1 MDLTAKSLELLEKF
15 RTSRQTQVLT
25 ILLTDIVGSVRA
37 QFELGNLASKELTD
51 RYRERVRGILRAA
64 EGAEIETAG
73 DSFLLAFAGPSHAV
87 AFALDL
93 QAVLRE
99 DESLPATRIGI
110 HQGQVVVGERG
121 AEGRLEQIYG
131 LQVSIAAR
139 VMDSA
144 TGGQI
149 LMTRSVF
156 DDARFILTSVALQ
169 ERTIQ
174 WVRHGE
180 YGFKG
185 LDDSFELCEVGEESG
200 APLSPPGASEKAWPT
215 GSQNEEQGWRPGAG
229 VVVPG
234 SSWTLMR
241 RRGQGTVGEVW
252 EAESP
257 GLGTTAVLKFCFE
270 RNLVSSLR
278 REARL
283 LSRLA
288 EAAHPN
294 IVRIVDVRADGQP
307 PYYLVLENVA
317 GGDLAAWMVGDHS
330 LSDRLE
336 VIAQV
341 ADALTLAHSL
351 GIHHRDVKP
360 QNILVDDR
368 SDGSVRVKL
377 TDFGIGAVRDPAEWG
392 MTERKPGSPAANSW
406 PYVAPEFRSGEGRD
420 HGSPAGDL
428 YALGVTLYQT
438 IQGDSH
444 ALLDPGWETRVGS
457 TVLARDLARLLS
469 PTPSHRPEHAALV
482 ARDLRHYS
490 TRVAEEE
497 LSRVRRSRLRWVRGL
512 AVASLMLVGVA
523 ALAIG
528 WALAS
533 ADAAREAR
541 QRERFSGYVFDLLS
555 AAHPNEKGN
564 QLTVLEAIRGT
575 VTDPVALRELETL
588 DVPSVE
594 RSSLRELFGHVLYG
608 AQEFVLAAGEFR
620 AAAAAMAPSPNRDR
634 LVANG
639 YTAFLDAGQ
648 DDQANRLLQELPTRV
663 PVLSGSGFY
672 AHNCGDYT
680 VAERLYRESIK
691 IDAKVFDSWLWL
703 SRVQLDRGEVDEAAR
718 SLDRAREHVG
728 QSPPRAAQVQHH
740 HAYLLQVAGKWGD
753 ALTAYL
759 EAERQFRA
767 SGLPALASAALF
779 IAQGLKADW
788 GELTTEP
795 WPVSDDLERPL
806 DFGNASQLAV
816 IELRNRARILARAGH
831 LAKAESVF
839 EQAIATERS
848 LDRPVGPISE
858 AHTYR
863 IWAEALLAAGRT
875 EDALR
880 HLHRA
885 NAHVPDPGDQ
895 PLIHRAPI
903 LIQLAELDELAG
915 DLRTANL
922 RRLEAGRIRSAYL
935 RQHLNSHETR

>member
-1 MDLTAKSLELLEKF
+1 MDLTAKSLELLERF

-51 RYRERVRGILRAA
+51 RYRELVRGVLRAA

-87 AFALDL
+87 AFAVDL
-93 QAVLRE
+93 QAALRE
-99 DESLPATRIGI
+99 DESLPSTRIGI

-121 AEGRLEQIYG
+121 AEGRVAQIYG

-139 VMDSA
+139 VMDCA

-156 DDARFILTSVALQ
+156 DDARFILTSVALH

-185 LDDSFELCEVGEESG
+185 LDDSFELCEVGEESC

-215 GSQNEEQGWRPGAG
+215 GSQSEEQGWRPGAG
-229 VVVPG
+229 GVVPG
-234 SSWTLMR
+234 TNWTLTR

-270 RNLVSSLR
+270 RDLVSSLR

-317 GGDLAAWMVGDHS
+317 GDDLAAWMSGDHS
-330 LSDRLE
+330 LQDRLE

-351 GIHHRDVKP
+351 GVHHRDVKP

-368 SDGSVRVKL
+368 PDGSVRVKL

-438 IQGDSH
+438 LRGDSH
-444 ALLDPGWETRVGS
+444 ALLDPDWEKRVGS
-457 TVLARDLARLLS
+457 PVLARDLARLLA
-469 PTPSHRPEHAALV
+469 PTPALRPEHAALV

-490 TRVAEEE
+490 TRVAEDA
-497 LSRVRRSRLRWVRGL
+497 LVRVRRSRLRWVRSL
-512 AVASLMLVGVA
+512 TLASLLLVGVT

-564 QLTVLEAIRGT
+564 QLTVLEAVRGA
-575 VTDPVALRELETL
+575 VTDPAALRELETL
-588 DVPSVE
+588 DVPAAE

-608 AQEFVLAAGEFR
+608 AQEFGLAAGEFR
-620 AAAAAMAPSPNRDR
+620 AAAETASIERRGSLVERAYTAYMDAGRDEEAVRVLRQHPDSGSVFLEMAMA
-634 LVANG
+634 
-639 YTAFLDAGQ
+639 
-648 DDQANRLLQELPTRV
+648 
-663 PVLSGSGFY
+663 
-672 AHNCGDYT
+672 AHNCGDYD
-680 VAERLYRESIK
+680 VAERHYRAGIESG
-691 IDAKVFDSWLWL
+691 DDLFRSWLFL
-703 SRVQLDRGEVDEAAR
+703 ARLQLDRGRLTDAES
-718 SLDRAREHVG
+718 SLEYPKEHRRELQKG
-728 QSPPRAAQVQHH
+728 
-740 HAYLLQVAGKWGD
+740 LLQLHLAYFAHVAGDWKSAFTG
-753 ALTAYL
+753 YL
-759 EAERQFRA
+759 EAERLLRSQN
-767 SGLPALASAALF
+767 LTETASAALF
-779 IAQGLKADW
+779 AARGLRDDW
-788 GELTTEP
+788 TLLTNMP
-795 WPVSDDLERPL
+795 SPLDDLDRPL
-806 DFGNASQLAV
+806 EFRNAVQLEV
-816 IELRNRARILARAGH
+816 IELRNRARILARAGQ
-831 LAKAESVF
+831 LARAEEIF
-839 EQAIATERS
+839 QQAIDWEKERQAKRGTTGRVS
-848 LDRPVGPISE
+848 Q

-863 IWAEALLAAGRT
+863 IWAASLRDAGRD
-875 EDALR
+875 EEAKRQLERAL
-880 HLHRA
+880 A
-885 NAHVPDPGDQ
+885 MVPDVRDPVLGVY
-895 PLIHRAPI
+895 RAPV
-903 LIQLAELDELAG
+903 LIQLAEFDERAG
-915 DLRTANL
+915 DLDSAQA
-922 RRLEAGRIRSAYL
+922 RRDEARRIRAAY
-935 RQHLNSHETR
+935 RIRF